1 MVNDILGK
9 KSEARTLAFLRIL
22 SSMMKSTASTNFL
35 PYRLFRDVGVI
46 FFLVIAGVIASVAF
60 FYFARWDIQTFFQH
74 HTEMNPKVIMLI
86 SELLPYG
93 GLFFGLF
100 LTWTIVFYLFT
111 VKRRNEK
118 VTQLALSLSQAN
130 EELNQRIADEARMAR
145 ALQASEQ
152 RYRDLFENTGIGI
165 CQIAPTGEWLKA
177 NRAVAQILG
186 YDNPQELLT
195 DQPDFNSKLFID
207 AEQRSK
213 WFSGLRNGS
222 QRDYQTELFTRD
234 HHRIWVSMS
243 GYATQENGRSFFE
256 CTLFDITE
264 RRRGELALMTA
275 KEQADFANRSKSEFL
290 ANMSHELRTPL
301 NAIIG
306 FAEIIKGEMFG
317 PAGQAQYVEYARDI
331 YDSGELLLSLIN
343 DILDMSKIEAGKR
356 TLSETVLNIER
367 VVDSVIR
374 LVAARAKTG
383 KLHLHLNV
391 AKDLPALRGE
401 EKAMKQILTNLLT
414 NAIKFTPEGGDVTLT
429 AALDEQ
435 RRIFIRVED
444 TGIGIATEDVVVALA
459 PFGQI
464 ESVLSRKN
472 QGTGL
477 GLPMTVAL
485 AELHGGILDL
495 KSTVG
500 TGTAITITFPVD
512 RVVQSLVE
520 A

>member
-1 MVNDILGK
+1 M
-9 KSEARTLAFLRIL
+9 
-22 SSMMKSTASTNFL
+22 
-35 PYRLFRDVGVI
+35 PHRLLRDVGLIVFIVI
-46 FFLVIAGVIASVAF
+46 TGVVASLVLFYLTRVDLQDFFLHRSGENAHVMLLLG
-60 FYFARWDIQTFFQH
+60 T
-74 HTEMNPKVIMLI
+74 IM
-86 SELLPYG
+86 PYI
-93 GLFFGLF
+93 GLFLGLF

-111 VKRRNEK
+111 VKKRNEQ
-118 VTQLALSLSQAN
+118 VTQLALSLSQAI

-145 ALQASEQ
+145 ALQVSEQ

-165 CQIAPTGEWLKA
+165 CQIAPSGEWLKA
-177 NRAVAQILG
+177 NRAIAQILG

-195 DQPDFNSKLFID
+195 DQPDFHGKLFITD
-207 AEQRSK
+207 EDRHK
-213 WFSGLRNGS
+213 WFEGLRKGR
-222 QRDYQTELFTRD
+222 QRDYQTELCTRD
-234 HHRIWVSMS
+234 RRHIWVSMS
-243 GYATQENGRSFFE
+243 GYATQENGRDFFE
-256 CTLFDITE
+256 CTLYDFTE
-264 RRRGELALMTA
+264 RRRSELALMNA

-317 PAGQAQYVEYARDI
+317 PAGQPQYVEYARDI

-356 TLSETVLNIER
+356 TLSETVLNVEK
-367 VVDSVIR
+367 VVESAVR

-383 KLHLHLNV
+383 KLHLHFNV
-391 AKDLPALRGE
+391 AKDLPPLRGE
-401 EKAMKQILTNLLT
+401 EKALKQILTNLLT

-429 AALDEQ
+429 AALDGS
-435 RRIFIRVED
+435 RRIFMCIED
-444 TGIGIATEDVVVALA
+444 TGIGIAPDDIAIALA

-477 GLPMTVAL
+477 GLPMAVAL
-485 AELHGGILDL
+485 TKLHDGTLDL
-495 KSTVG
+495 KSKVGNGTVA
-500 TGTAITITFPVD
+500 TVTFPIE
-512 RVVQSLVE
+512 RVVHSLVE